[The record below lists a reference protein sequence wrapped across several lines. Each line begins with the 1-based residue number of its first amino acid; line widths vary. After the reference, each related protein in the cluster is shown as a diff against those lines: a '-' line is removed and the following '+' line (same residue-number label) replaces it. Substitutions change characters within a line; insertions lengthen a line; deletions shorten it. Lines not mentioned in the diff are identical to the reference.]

1 MSKLSN
7 LARALVRGAWIASL
21 TVPLAA
27 ASAQSPED
35 LKAYAD
41 YKLTLENYQQY
52 LDAALNLANVAVM
65 DPQVAERLNVM
76 GKDPL
81 SEQVKQLDR
90 FPEARR
96 AIAKTGLTTRDFVLA
111 QGAALQAGMAH
122 SLVKSGKLTADG
134 AIKKPGVSRANLE
147 FFQKNEARIS
157 RLVQDYVARR
167 PKT

>member
-1 MSKLSN
+1 VSKLSN
-7 LARALVRGAWIASL
+7 LARALVRSVWIACL

-35 LKAYAD
+35 LKAYSD

-65 DPQVAERLNVM
+65 DPQVAERLNIM
-76 GKDPL
+76 GTEPL
-81 SEQVKQLDR
+81 AEQVKQLDG
-90 FPEARR
+90 FPEARA

-111 QGAALQAGMAH
+111 QGAALQAGKAH
-122 SLVKSGKLTADG
+122 SLVKSGKLTADR

-157 RLVQDYVARR
+157 RLVQDYVERR